1 MKRKSIPPF
10 YGEITIGLEIG
21 YEKVKIDEN
30 EIITFIQAYQDALI
44 KNKQIYLSA
53 SIANCTIVLSGQVE
67 PHLKISFI
75 NYPKFELPPAE
86 LKFEIEELS
95 KQLLLAFKQN
105 RVVIEYLDE
114 LIMLENSE
122 EIDPRILQ
130 QAEV

>member
-10 YGEITIGLEIG
+10 YGILTIGLEIG
-21 YEKVKIDEN
+21 YEKVKIDET

-44 KNKQIYLSA
+44 KSKQIYLSA
-53 SIANCTIVLSGQVE
+53 SISNCTIVLSGQVE

-75 NYPKFELPPAE
+75 NYPKCELPLAV

-114 LIMLENSE
+114 LVMLENSQE
-122 EIDPRILQ
+122 HDPRIK
-130 QAEV
+130 

>member
-10 YGEITIGLEIG
+10 YGVLAIGLEIG
-21 YEKVKIDEN
+21 YEKVKLDAT
-30 EIITFIQAYQDALI
+30 EIITFIQAYQDELI

-67 PHLKISFI
+67 PHLQISFI
-75 NYPKFELPPAE
+75 NYPKFELPPVV

-114 LIMLENSE
+114 VIMLENSD
-122 EIDPRILQ
+122 EIDPRIQ
-130 QAEV
+130 Q

>member
-10 YGEITIGLEIG
+10 YGVLTIGLEIG
-21 YEKVKIDEN
+21 YEKVKIDETK
-30 EIITFIQAYQDALI
+30 IITFIQAYQDALI
-44 KNKQIYLSA
+44 KNKQIYLST
-53 SIANCTIVLSGQVE
+53 SISNCTIVLSGQTE

-75 NYPKFELPPAE
+75 NYPKFELPPAV

-114 LIMLENSE
+114 VIMLENSD
-122 EIDPRILQ
+122 EIDPRIQ
-130 QAEV
+130 Q

>member
-10 YGEITIGLEIG
+10 YGVLTFGLEIG
-21 YEKVKIDEN
+21 YEKVKIDET
-30 EIITFIQAYQDALI
+30 EIITFIQAYQDELI
-44 KNKQIYLSA
+44 NNKQIYLSA

-67 PHLKISFI
+67 PHLTISFI
-75 NYPKFELPPAE
+75 NYPKFELPPAV

-114 LIMLENSE
+114 VIMLENSD
-122 EIDPRILQ
+122 EIDPRIQ
-130 QAEV
+130 Q

>member
-10 YGEITIGLEIG
+10 YGVLTIGLEIG
-21 YEKVKIDEN
+21 YEKVKIDET
-30 EIITFIQAYQDALI
+30 EIITFIQAYQDELI
-44 KNKQIYLSA
+44 KNKQIYMSA
-53 SIANCTIVLSGQVE
+53 SISNCTIVLSGQVE

-75 NYPKFELPPAE
+75 NYPKFELPLAV

-114 LIMLENSE
+114 LVMLENSQE
-122 EIDPRILQ
+122 HDPRIK
-130 QAEV
+130 

>member
-10 YGEITIGLEIG
+10 YGVLTIGLETG
-21 YEKVKIDEN
+21 YEKVKIDET
-30 EIITFIQAYQDALI
+30 EIITFIQAYQDELI
-44 KNKQIYLSA
+44 NNKQIYLSA

-67 PHLKISFI
+67 PHLTISFI
-75 NYPKFELPPAE
+75 NYPKFELPPAV

-114 LIMLENSE
+114 VIMLENYD
-122 EIDPRILQ
+122 EIDPRIQ
-130 QAEV
+130 Q

>member
-10 YGEITIGLEIG
+10 YGILTIGLEIG
-21 YEKVKIDEN
+21 YEKVKIDET
-30 EIITFIQAYQDALI
+30 EIITFIQAYQDELI

-53 SIANCTIVLSGQVE
+53 SISNCTIVLSGQIE

-75 NYPKFELPPAE
+75 NYPKFELPPAV

-95 KQLLLAFKQN
+95 RQLMMTFKHN

-114 LIMLENSE
+114 LVMLEKSE
-122 EIDPRILQ
+122 DHDPRIK
-130 QAEV
+130 

>member
-1 MKRKSIPPF
+1 MKRKSVQPF
-10 YGEITIGLEIG
+10 YGILTIGLEIR

-30 EIITFIQAYQDALI
+30 EIITFIQVYQDELI

-53 SIANCTIVLSGQVE
+53 SISNCTIVLSSQIE
-67 PHLKISFI
+67 SHLKIRFI
-75 NYPKFELPPAE
+75 NYPKFESPPAV

-114 LIMLENSE
+114 VIMLENSG
-122 EIDPRILQ
+122 EIDPRIQ
-130 QAEV
+130 Q

>member
-10 YGEITIGLEIG
+10 FGILTNGLEIG
-21 YEKVKIDEN
+21 YEKVKIDAA
-30 EIITFIQAYQDALI
+30 EIITFIQACQDALI

-53 SIANCTIVLSGQVE
+53 SIANCTIVLSGQIE
-67 PHLKISFI
+67 SHLKISFI
-75 NYPKFELPPAE
+75 NYPKFELPPAV

-114 LIMLENSE
+114 VIMLENSE
-122 EIDPRILQ
+122 EIDPRIQ
-130 QAEV
+130 Q

>member
-1 MKRKSIPPF
+1 MMRKSVQPF
-10 YGEITIGLEIG
+10 YGILTIGLEIG
-21 YEKVKIDEN
+21 YEKVKIDET
-30 EIITFIQAYQDALI
+30 EIITFIQTYQGELI

-53 SIANCTIVLSGQVE
+53 SFSHCTIVLSGQVE

-75 NYPKFELPPAE
+75 NYPKFELPTAV

-95 KQLLLAFKQN
+95 RQLMLTFKQN

-122 EIDPRILQ
+122 EIDPRIK
-130 QAEV
+130 

>member
-10 YGEITIGLEIG
+10 YGILTIGLEIG
-21 YEKVKIDEN
+21 SEKVKIDET

-44 KNKQIYLSA
+44 KSKQIYLSA
-53 SIANCTIVLSGQVE
+53 SISNCTIVLSGQVE

-75 NYPKFELPPAE
+75 NYPKFELPLAV

-114 LIMLENSE
+114 LVMLENSQE
-122 EIDPRILQ
+122 HDPRIK
-130 QAEV
+130 

>member
-10 YGEITIGLEIG
+10 YGVLTIGLEIR
-21 YEKVKIDEN
+21 YEKVKIDAT
-30 EIITFIQAYQDALI
+30 EIITFIQAYQDELI

-53 SIANCTIVLSGQVE
+53 SISTCTIVLSGQVE
-67 PHLKISFI
+67 PHLMISFI
-75 NYPKFELPPAE
+75 NYPKFELPPAV

-114 LIMLENSE
+114 VIMLENSD
-122 EIDPRILQ
+122 EIDPRIQ
-130 QAEV
+130 Q

>member
-10 YGEITIGLEIG
+10 YGILTIGLEIG
-21 YEKVKIDEN
+21 YEKVKIDET

-44 KNKQIYLSA
+44 KSKQIYLSA
-53 SIANCTIVLSGQVE
+53 SISNCTIVLSGQVE

-75 NYPKFELPPAE
+75 NYPKFELPLAV

-114 LIMLENSE
+114 VIMLENSE
-122 EIDPRILQ
+122 EIDPRIQ
-130 QAEV
+130 Q

>member
-10 YGEITIGLEIG
+10 YGILTIGLEIG
-21 YEKVKIDEN
+21 YEKVKIDAT
-30 EIITFIQAYQDALI
+30 EIVTFIQAYQDDLI

-75 NYPKFELPPAE
+75 NYPKFELPPAV

-95 KQLLLAFKQN
+95 RQLLLAFKQN

-114 LIMLENSE
+114 VIMLENSE
-122 EIDPRILQ
+122 EIDPRIQ
-130 QAEV
+130 Q

>member
-10 YGEITIGLEIG
+10 YGILTIGLEIG
-21 YEKVKIDEN
+21 YEKVKIDAT

-53 SIANCTIVLSGQVE
+53 SISNCTIVLSGQIE
-67 PHLKISFI
+67 SHLKISFI
-75 NYPKFELPPAE
+75 NYPKFELSPAV

-114 LIMLENSE
+114 VIMLENSD
-122 EIDPRILQ
+122 EIDPRIQ
-130 QAEV
+130 Q

>member
-10 YGEITIGLEIG
+10 YGILTIGLEIG
-21 YEKVKIDEN
+21 YEKVKIDET
-30 EIITFIQAYQDALI
+30 EIITFIQAYQDELI
-44 KNKQIYLSA
+44 NNKQIYLSA

-67 PHLKISFI
+67 PHLTISFI
-75 NYPKFELPPAE
+75 NYPKFELPPAV

-114 LIMLENSE
+114 VIMLENSE
-122 EIDPRILQ
+122 EIDPSIQ
-130 QAEV
+130 Q

>member
-10 YGEITIGLEIG
+10 YGILTIGLEIG
-21 YEKVKIDEN
+21 YEKVKLDET
-30 EIITFIQAYQDALI
+30 EIITFIQAYQDELI

-53 SIANCTIVLSGQVE
+53 SISNCTIVLSGQVE

-75 NYPKFELPPAE
+75 NYRKFELPPAV

-105 RVVIEYLDE
+105 RVVIQYLDE
-114 LIMLENSE
+114 VIMLENSE
-122 EIDPRILQ
+122 EIDPRIQ
-130 QAEV
+130 Q